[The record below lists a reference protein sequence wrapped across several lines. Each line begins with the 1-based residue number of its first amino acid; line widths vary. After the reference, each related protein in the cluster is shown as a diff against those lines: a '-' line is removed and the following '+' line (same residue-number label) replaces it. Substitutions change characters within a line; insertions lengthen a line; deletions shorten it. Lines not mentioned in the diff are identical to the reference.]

1 MNAAL
6 APGLSQDLRY
16 AARLLRRQPGYA
28 LIATLTMA
36 LGIGATTTLFSV
48 AYGVLARPLPWPDA
62 DRLVRVT
69 ESRKGNAGRIK
80 GTITNGTFLAWSD
93 SPSTVEAI
101 GAYGTS
107 TVTATVGA
115 GEPARLQIGRVT
127 PTLFP
132 LLRVRAWRGRV
143 FAADDVIHGGTG
155 VPVTPAVAIVS
166 YGVWQRWFGGDDAAI
181 GRAMQI
187 DGRTVTVIGVMPREF
202 SFPDRE
208 TQLWIPMAVASVLG
222 EQGARRMSI
231 FSALARLNPGVTPA
245 QAAAEG
251 TARART
257 APDPGM
263 AAMALFGSNAPPDIT
278 AVPAVEAM
286 TAEVR
291 PAILVLLA
299 AVALLLITAT
309 ANVASLQLARATS
322 RRREMALRAALGAGG
337 GRVARQLVVES
348 SLVGVAG
355 GLAGLLLAATFHR
368 VLPSVFPA
376 DFPRVADIALDWRV
390 LAFAMGVSMIASVA
404 CGLLPAAQARR
415 IDLVEAL
422 AEDGAASTGGAWRS
436 RSGRIRSVIMAG
448 QVAVASLLLVGAVL
462 LGRSFVALMHADRG
476 YDPVNVLTAR
486 VDQPAAYTAPR
497 RVAFADA
504 MLDRLHALP
513 GVAEAAVA
521 TALPFLSGGGTTGFE
536 MPSVSAPGIK
546 VPVQTFT
553 RIVSPGYFAAL
564 RLHLVAGRTLAD
576 SDTAASRPVIVVN
589 RSFARKYLGDTPVG
603 SRVPMQFGQGKPDC
617 DVVGVVEDMRQGD
630 VTDAEAAEI
639 FASYRQM
646 PNRLVNASLIVVM
659 RTAGEPAAEVASFRA
674 VVRDLDPGLAVDS
687 VMTMEDRV
695 MTSLA
700 RPRTYA
706 VLLSAF
712 GVFALLIA
720 GVGLFGVLS
729 YSVAQR
735 AREIGVR
742 TALGAQPIDI
752 VRLVMRQGLAIAV
765 AGMSVGLSLA
775 YALGGYVG
783 SFLYGVTRYD
793 AWSFAIV
800 AATLTIVSAVACA
813 VPARRAALVDP
824 LTVLKSS

>member
-1 MNAAL
+1 MDAAF
-6 APGLSQDLRY
+6 APGLWQDVRY
-16 AARLLRRQPGYA
+16 AARLWRRQPGYA
-28 LIATLTMA
+28 LVAVLTMA

-62 DRLVRVT
+62 DRLVRIT
-69 ESRKGNAGRIK
+69 ESRKGAAGRVK
-80 GTITNGTFLAWSD
+80 GTVTNGTFLAWSD
-93 SPSTVEAI
+93 RPATVEGI
-101 GAYGTS
+101 GAYVPS
-107 TVTATVGA
+107 TVTAALGA
-115 GEPARLQIGRVT
+115 GEPARVQIGRVT

-132 LLRVRAWRGRV
+132 LLRARAWRGRV
-143 FAADDVIHGGTG
+143 FAADDVVNGGTG
-155 VPVTPAVAIVS
+155 TPVTPPVAVLS
-166 YGVWQRWFGGDDAAI
+166 YGAWQRWFGGSDAAV
-181 GRAMQI
+181 GRALQI
-187 DGRTVTVIGVMPREF
+187 DGRTVTVIGVMPRDF
-202 SFPDRE
+202 AFPDRE
-208 TQLWIPMAVASVLG
+208 TQLWIPMAVASVIG

-231 FSALARLNPGVTPA
+231 FAALARLNPGVTPA

-263 AAMALFGSNAPPDIT
+263 TAMALFGSTAPPDIT
-278 AVPAVEAM
+278 ATPAVEAM

-322 RRREMALRAALGAGG
+322 RRREMALRAAIGAGA
-337 GRVARQLVVES
+337 GRLTRQLVVES
-348 SLVGVAG
+348 SLVGIAG

-368 VLPSVFPA
+368 VLPSVLPA

-390 LAFAMGVSMIASVA
+390 LAFAMAVSMAASVA

-422 AEDGAASTGGAWRS
+422 AEDGAASTGGVWRS

-504 MLDRLHALP
+504 ILERLRGLP
-513 GVAEAAVA
+513 GVTDAAIG

-536 MPSVSAPGIK
+536 VPSPRDQGIK
-546 VPVQTFT
+546 IPVQTFT
-553 RIVSPGYFAAL
+553 RIVSPGYFGAL
-564 RLHLVAGRTLAD
+564 RLHLVGGRALAD
-576 SDTAASRPVIVVN
+576 TDTAASRPVIVVN
-589 RSFARKYLGDTPVG
+589 RSFARKYLGDSPVG
-603 SRVPMQFGQGKPDC
+603 ARVPMQFGVGKPDC

-659 RTAGEPAAEVASFRA
+659 RTAAEPGAQVPALRAA
-674 VVRDLDPGLAVDS
+674 VRELDPGLAIDS

-695 MTSLA
+695 MTSLS

-706 VLLSAF
+706 ILLSAF

-735 AREIGVR
+735 SREIGVR
-742 TALGAQPIDI
+742 TALGAQAIDI
-752 VRLVMRQGLAIAV
+752 VALVVRQGLAIAV
-765 AGMSVGLSLA
+765 VGMSVGLSLA

-783 SFLYGVTRYD
+783 SFLYGVTRHD
-793 AWSFAIV
+793 VWSFAIV
-800 AATLTIVSAVACA
+800 AATLTVVSMLACA
-813 VPARRAALVDP
+813 VPARRAARLDP
-824 LTVLKSS
+824 LTVLKAS

>member
-1 MNAAL
+1 MRSAV
-6 APGLSQDLRY
+6 APGLVQDVRY

-28 LIATLTMA
+28 AVAVFTMA

-62 DRLVRVT
+62 DRLVRVS
-69 ESRKGNAGRIK
+69 EARKGGAPRIR
-80 GTITNGTFLAWSD
+80 GTITNGTFLAWSNA
-93 SPSTVEAI
+93 PSTVEAI

-115 GEPARLQIGRVT
+115 GEPARIQIGSVT

-132 LLRVRAWRGRV
+132 LLRARPLRGRL
-143 FAADDVIHGGTG
+143 FLSEEGLTGGSG
-155 VPVTPAVAIVS
+155 VPVAAPVVILS
-166 YGVWQRWFGGDDAAI
+166 YGLWQRWFDRHDDAL
-181 GRAMQI
+181 GRVLQI
-187 DGRTVTVIGVMPREF
+187 DGRSRTVVGIMPRDF
-202 SFPDRE
+202 AFPDRE
-208 TQLWIPMAVASVLG
+208 TQAWVPRPVGAVLG
-222 EQGARRMSI
+222 EQGVRRLQI
-231 FSALARLNPGVTPA
+231 FSAIARLKPGVTA
-245 QAAAEG
+245 QQASAEG

-263 AAMALFGSNAPPDIT
+263 AAMALFGSTAPPDIT
-278 AVPAVEAM
+278 AMPAIEAM

-322 RRREMALRAALGAGG
+322 RKREMALRAAIGAGA
-337 GRVARQLVVES
+337 GRLTRQLVVES

-355 GLAGLLLAATFHR
+355 GLAGLLLAAVFHR
-368 VLPSVFPA
+368 VLPSLLPV
-376 DFPRVADIALDWRV
+376 DFPRVADIALDWRA
-390 LAFAMGVSMIASVA
+390 LAFAIGVSMIASVA

-486 VDQPAAYTAPR
+486 VDQPAAYTASR
-497 RVAFADA
+497 RVQFADA
-504 MLDRLHALP
+504 MLERLRGLP
-513 GVAEAAVA
+513 GVTDAAIG
-521 TALPFLSGGGTTGFE
+521 TGLPFLSGGGTTGFE
-536 MPSVSAPGIK
+536 MPSPRDPAIK
-546 VPVQTFT
+546 MPVQTFT
-553 RIVSPGYFAAL
+553 RIVSPGYFSAL
-564 RLHLVAGRTLAD
+564 RLRLVAGRTLAET
-576 SDTAASRPVIVVN
+576 DTAASRPVIVVN
-589 RSFARKYLGDTPVG
+589 RSFARKYLGDSPVG
-603 SRVPMQFGQGKPDC
+603 TRVPMQFGQGKPDC
-617 DVVGVVEDMRQGD
+617 DVVGVVDDMRQGD

-639 FASYRQM
+639 FASYQQM
-646 PNRLVNASLIVVM
+646 PERLVNASLIVVM
-659 RTAGEPAAEVASFRA
+659 RTAGEPIAAVPSFRS
-674 VVRDLDPGLAVDS
+674 VVRDLDSSLAIDS

-712 GVFALLIA
+712 SVFALLIA

-742 TALGAQPIDI
+742 TALGAQPFDI
-752 VRLVMRQGLAIAV
+752 VVLVMRQGLAIAV
-765 AGMSVGLSLA
+765 AGLTVGLWLA

-800 AATLTIVSAVACA
+800 TATLTIVSAVACA
-813 VPARRAALVDP
+813 VPARRAAQVDP
-824 LTVLKSS
+824 LTVLKSG

>member
-1 MNAAL
+1 MRSAV
-6 APGLSQDLRY
+6 APGLVQDVRY

-28 LIATLTMA
+28 AVAVLTMA

-48 AYGVLARPLPWPDA
+48 AYGVLARPLPWPEA
-62 DRLVRVT
+62 DRLVRVS
-69 ESRKGNAGRIK
+69 ESRKGGTPRIR

-93 SPSTVEAI
+93 EPSIIEGIGGYMTNSATVAI
-101 GAYGTS
+101 GA
-107 TVTATVGA
+107 A
-115 GEPARLQIGRVT
+115 EPVRVQVGRVT

-132 LLRVRAWRGRV
+132 LLRARPWRGRLFV
-143 FAADDVIHGGTG
+143 ADDIIAASRG
-155 VPVTPAVAIVS
+155 VPAAPTAVLLS
-166 YGVWQRWFGGDDAAI
+166 YGAWERWFGGRDDAV
-181 GRAMQI
+181 GRALQI
-187 DGRTVTVIGVMPREF
+187 DGRTVTVIGVMAREF
-202 SFPDRE
+202 AFPDRE
-208 TQLWIPMAVASVLG
+208 AQLWTPMGVVSVNG
-222 EQGARRMSI
+222 EQGALRMSI
-231 FSALARLNPGVTPA
+231 FSALARLKPGATTA
-245 QAAAEG
+245 QASAEG
-251 TARART
+251 TSRARS

-263 AAMALFGSNAPPDIT
+263 TVMALFGSTASPDIT
-278 AVPAVEAM
+278 ATPAVEAM
-286 TAEVR
+286 TADVR

-322 RRREMALRAALGAGG
+322 RKREMALRAAIGAGT
-337 GRVARQLVVES
+337 GRLTRQLVVES

-355 GLAGLLLAATFHR
+355 GLAGLLLAAGFHR
-368 VLPSVFPA
+368 VLPSLLPA
-376 DFPRVADIALDWRV
+376 DFPRLADIALDWRV
-390 LAFAMGVSMIASVA
+390 LAFAIAVSMIASVA

-415 IDLVEAL
+415 IDLVDAL

-436 RSGRIRSVIMAG
+436 RSGRIRSLIMAG

-486 VDQPAAYTAPR
+486 LDQPAAYTAPR

-504 MLDRLHALP
+504 IVDRLRALP
-513 GVAEAAVA
+513 GITHAAIG
-521 TALPFLSGGGTTGFE
+521 TALPFLSGGGNVGFE
-536 MPSVSAPGIK
+536 MPSPRDPGIK

-553 RIVSPGYFAAL
+553 RIVSPGYFGAL
-564 RLHLVAGRTLAD
+564 RLHLVEGRTLAD
-576 SDTAASRPVIVVN
+576 SDTATSRPVIVVN
-589 RSFARKYLGDTPVG
+589 RSFARRYLGDAPVG
-603 SRVPMQFGQGKPDC
+603 ARVPMSFGAGKPDC
-617 DVVGVVEDMRQGD
+617 DVVGVIEDMRQGD
-630 VTDAEAAEI
+630 VTDAEAAEV

-646 PNRLVNASLIVVM
+646 SNRLVNASLIVVM
-659 RTAGEPAAEVASFRA
+659 RTAGEPGAQVPALRAA
-674 VVRDLDPGLAVDS
+674 VRELDPGLAIDS

-735 AREIGVR
+735 SREIGVR
-742 TALGAQPIDI
+742 SALGAQPRDI
-752 VRLVMRQGLAIAV
+752 VAMVMRQGLAIAA
-765 AGMSVGLSLA
+765 AGLAVGLSLA

-793 AWSFAIV
+793 GWSFAIV
-800 AATLTIVSAVACA
+800 AATLMAVSVVACA
-813 VPARRAALVDP
+813 VPARRAAQVDP
-824 LTVLKSS
+824 LTVLKSG